1 MEVTAL
7 KEYVIETKQVTKPYG
22 SILAL
27 DNVSLHVK
35 RGEIYGLIGDNGAGK
50 TTLLKTLSGHIW
62 AAKGEVYLFGQ
73 REEKN
78 LEQCRK
84 QIGCMIEEPGFF
96 PYLSVEKNIEY
107 CRILKG
113 IPGKERTEQVLRLV
127 GLWDRRKSKCKEL
140 SMGMKQRL
148 GLAIAMIGEP
158 QILILDEPING
169 LDPSG
174 IIEFRNIL
182 HRLNQEKN
190 ITILLSSHI
199 LSELQQTATVF
210 GFMSKGKL
218 IEEIGIQEL
227 NEKCADFL
235 EITVSNVETYAA
247 LLDKNFPQEHYKVLP
262 NQIIRIYN
270 PQKNAETFSS
280 LAAEH
285 NVLIMGLER
294 HQCSLE
300 EYYMNLKGDMSHA

>member
-1 MEVTAL
+1 
-7 KEYVIETKQVTKPYG
+7 
-22 SILAL
+22 
-27 DNVSLHVK
+27 
-35 RGEIYGLIGDNGAGK
+35 
-50 TTLLKTLSGHIW
+50 
-62 AAKGEVYLFGQ
+62 
-73 REEKN
+73 
-78 LEQCRK
+78 
-84 QIGCMIEEPGFF
+84 
-96 PYLSVEKNIEY
+96 
-107 CRILKG
+107 
-113 IPGKERTEQVLRLV
+113 
-127 GLWDRRKSKCKEL
+127 
-140 SMGMKQRL
+140 
-148 GLAIAMIGEP
+148 
-158 QILILDEPING
+158 
-169 LDPSG
+169 
-174 IIEFRNIL
+174 
-182 HRLNQEKN
+182 
-190 ITILLSSHI
+190 
-199 LSELQQTATVF
+199 
-210 GFMSKGKL
+210 MSKGKL